1 MGGHLLPM
9 KQTTRIISTYSS
21 DVFGVCS
28 ALFELGGMIVMHDP
42 SGCNS
47 TYTTHDEPRWYDM
60 DSQIYIS
67 GLTELDAITGNDEKF
82 VRNIVETAL
91 AQKPAFIV
99 LTRTP
104 IPLMIG
110 TDFPALAKIIAQ
122 KTGIPTWS
130 LPTNS
135 MNSYVYGASLAFNL
149 LARNLPAAGN
159 HNSVTRPD
167 KARINL
173 LGVTPLDF
181 SNNGSDISLQHWL
194 ERNDFFVQSC
204 WAMGSSLAR
213 LQSSAAAD
221 VSLVLSF
228 SGLAAAR
235 TLYERFGIPY
245 VIGVPIGPLQ
255 PVIASA
261 LHTAVNSTHCA
272 IAWGKLSAQTTGK
285 RVCLIGESI
294 YMKSLA
300 AAITQIS
307 NCGTSV
313 ICPLETESGL
323 LSAKDSCAKYETD
336 IAPLLQTADLVFADP
351 LYAPICPKAARF
363 ISLPH
368 EGFSGR
374 LYRSEIPDLIKDFDS
389 FIEGKFELW
398 D

>member
-1 MGGHLLPM
+1 M
-9 KQTTRIISTYSS
+9 KQTTCSISTYSS

-82 VRNIVETAL
+82 IRNVAETAC
-91 AQKPAFIV
+91 AQKPAFII
-99 LTRTP
+99 LTCTP

-110 TDFPALAKIIAQ
+110 TDFPALAKIIAR

-135 MNSYVYGASLAFNL
+135 MNTYVHGASLAFAL
-149 LARNLPAAGN
+149 LARHLPAPVSSRKPACPGRLR
-159 HNSVTRPD
+159 V
-167 KARINL
+167 NL
-173 LGVTPLDF
+173 IGVTPLDF
-181 SNNGSDISLQHWL
+181 SSNGSDISLRRWL
-194 ERNDFFVQSC
+194 KQNNFLVQSC
-204 WAMGSSLAR
+204 WAMGSSLSE
-213 LQSSAAAD
+213 LQTSAAAD
-221 VSLVLSF
+221 VSLVVSF

-235 TLYERFGIPY
+235 ILYERFGIPY

-255 PVIASA
+255 SVIADA
-261 LHTAVNSTHCA
+261 LQAAGRSSPCQP
-272 IAWGKLSAQTTGK
+272 AWQNLPEQNAGKKL
-285 RVCLIGESI
+285 CLIGESI

-300 AAITQIS
+300 AAITL
-307 NCGTSV
+307 TSSCSTNV
-313 ICPLETESGL
+313 ICPLEADPAL
-323 LSAKDSCAKYETD
+323 LSQKDSCAKYETEL
-336 IAPLLQTADLVFADP
+336 IPLLQQADAVLADP
-351 LYAPICPKAARF
+351 LYGPICPKSAHF
-363 ISLPH
+363 IPLPH

-374 LYRSEIPDLIKDFDS
+374 LYRPEIPNLIRDFDS
-389 FIEGKFELW
+389 FIEGKLEPW